1 MFTFTDDVY
10 CIREPGKSVQRLP
23 IRWQLRSSVIELA
36 PVQSRTAISK
46 PVNPFDELDRLFERM
61 QQNVEE
67 AVQWWEQESFESE
80 GGPGT
85 VQIDHEDVLA

>member
-1 MFTFTDDVY
+1 
-10 CIREPGKSVQRLP
+10 
-23 IRWQLRSSVIELA
+23 
-36 PVQSRTAISK
+36 
-46 PVNPFDELDRLFERM
+46 M